1 MTPKIF
7 RPVNP
12 EQHQSIGIQS
22 TAGCQSV
29 RASFSDYLDGAVSG
43 HEMYAI
49 NAHLESC
56 PPCKDEFSSWRKM
69 QHALTSLRP
78 PKVPDDMA
86 LRLRV
91 AVSQLKAKQESRWS
105 DRFAVQWD
113 NAIRPLLIQ
122 ASAGFAGTIV
132 LVGSMILLLG
142 MVAAP
147 QAVMAN
153 DVPLG
158 EMTSPRYLY
167 SAANERPIVTGQDTT
182 IVIDASVNA
191 KGQVYDYKIVSGPES
206 AEVQH
211 QVAEQ
216 LMLSVFE
223 PARVFGAP
231 VRGRVIITFA
241 GISVRG

>member
-1 MTPKIF
+1 MTPKNLAATTLETCRKI
-7 RPVNP
+7 
-12 EQHQSIGIQS
+12 
-22 TAGCQSV
+22 

-56 PPCKDEFSSWRKM
+56 PGCNEEFSSWRQM
-69 QHALTSLRP
+69 QRSLSSLRAP
-78 PKVPDDMA
+78 RVPAD
-86 LRLRV
+86 LSLKLRV
-91 AVSQLKAKQESRWS
+91 AVSQMKARQDSRWL
-105 DRFAVQWD
+105 DRFTVRWE

-122 ASAGFAGTIV
+122 ASAGFAGTMV
-132 LVGSMILLLG
+132 LVGSMVLLLG

-147 QAVMAN
+147 EAVMAN

-158 EMTSPRYLY
+158 DMTVPRYLY
-167 SAANERPIVTGQDTT
+167 TAASERPIVTGQDTT
-182 IVIDASVNA
+182 IVIDAFINA

>member
-1 MTPKIF
+1 
-7 RPVNP
+7 
-12 EQHQSIGIQS
+12 
-22 TAGCQSV
+22 
-29 RASFSDYLDGAVSG
+29 
-43 HEMYAI
+43 MYAI

-56 PPCKDEFSSWRKM
+56 APCNQEFSSWRQM
-69 QHALTSLRP
+69 QYALTSLRA
-78 PKVPDDMA
+78 PKVPAD
-86 LRLRV
+86 LSLKLRV
-91 AVSQLKAKQESRWS
+91 AVSQLKAKQERGWT
-105 DRFAVQWD
+105 DRFAVQWE
-113 NAIRPLLIQ
+113 NAIRPVLIQ

-132 LVGSMILLLG
+132 LVGSMVLLLG

-147 QAVMAN
+147 EAVMAH

-167 SAANERPIVTGQDTT
+167 SAASERPIVTGQDTT
-182 IVIDASVNA
+182 IVIDASINA
-191 KGQVYDYKIVSGPES
+191 RGQVYDYKIVSGPES
-206 AEVQH
+206 EEVRH